1 MGQQQ
6 LILVILGVIIVGIAI
21 AVGTILFKDNAIDQ
35 NRSQV
40 RADLGTLAQRA
51 RQYYMRPQYLG
62 GGGRSFA
69 ALTVETGIATL
80 ASSAYTNNKNGV
92 YSVKTAGTATELVLH
107 GIGSWAI
114 DEAGNFAEYDCTI
127 TPAGYT
133 ITQIK

>member
-51 RQYYMRPQYLG
+51 RQYYLRPQYLG

-69 ALTVETGIATL
+69 GLTKETGIAVL
-80 ASSAYTNNKNGV
+80 ASSAYTNNKNGA
-92 YSVKTAGTATELVLH
+92 YSVKTAGTATELVLF
-107 GIGSWAI
+107 GRGSWML
-114 DEAGNFAEYDCTI
+114 DDGVNYPEYECTV
-127 TPAGYT
+127 TATGYT
-133 ITQIK
+133 IEQIK